1 MEQWQDPE
9 IIFLWILL
17 GLGFLVMLLIF
28 IIVLTRMIIRN
39 SIEAKTKENQLKLT
53 NQQQLIQASITA
65 QEKER
70 ERLASDIHDGLIS
83 KLNGLKLQ
91 AEIQYASTASDIV
104 DGLDRCIMT
113 ARRISHDLSP
123 PLIEHST
130 LEDIVEEVIDPYRS
144 TIKITAH
151 YSSQHPVNHA
161 PEIKIQVMRILE
173 EVMVNTHKHA
183 AATEFY
189 LKLKSGKTHYILYA
203 RDNGKGFDLENSGKG
218 LGLQNLQS
226 RAQYLNGILKLRSK
240 PNKGTSLL
248 LCFPNP

>member
-1 MEQWQDPE
+1 MEQWKDPE
-9 IIFLWILL
+9 IILLWILL

-91 AEIQYASTASDIV
+91 AEIQYASTAVDIV
-104 DGLDRCIMT
+104 DGLERCIMT

-130 LEDIVEEVIDPYRS
+130 LEDVIDEVIEPYRS
-144 TIKITAH
+144 TLNITTRYGAQKTID
-151 YSSQHPVNHA
+151 YPS
-161 PEIKIQVMRILE
+161 EKKIQVMRIME
-173 EVMVNTHKHA
+173 EVMMNVHKHA
-183 AATEFY
+183 QASALYLRWRATA
-189 LKLKSGKTHYILYA
+189 THSFLYVK
-203 RDNGKGFDLENSGKG
+203 DNGSGFDLPSAQKG
-218 LGLQNLQS
+218 LGLKNMES
-226 RAQYLNGILKLRSK
+226 RAQYLDGQVRFHSKLNEGS
-240 PNKGTSLL
+240 SML
-248 LCFPNP
+248 LCFPNN